1 MPKTVRPER
10 RLEIIVATIG
20 VVAALAGAATGGAT
34 SYLVQ
39 RNQFTE
45 DKASEARVKRA
56 GVYAAY
62 LRAANDGAS
71 EADGAYDRLAA
82 QCRGPSRCSGV
93 TLARGARAGE
103 GASRLPGRPKRRL
116 RLRDRRGLAAHQAPE
131 RDDAP
136 DARLSDPPNQAREP
150 GCVRLGVQRLP
161 RKDLRRGSG
170 EASSRLPLKRGSV
183 PPLSPGR
190 SKRLWLRG
198 SPPSPKPQRQVR
210 FLGPPS
216 PP

>member
-1 MPKTVRPER
+1 MPRTCARRMTGRAKPTALRP
-10 RLEIIVATIG
+10 
-20 VVAALAGAATGGAT
+20 
-34 SYLVQ
+34 
-39 RNQFTE
+39 
-45 DKASEARVKRA
+45 
-56 GVYAAY
+56 
-62 LRAANDGAS
+62 
-71 EADGAYDRLAA
+71 
-82 QCRGPSRCSGV
+82 PSRSVSRSEQMLGRDSGP
-93 TLARGARAGE
+93 GARAGE

-198 SPPSPKPQRQVR
+198 SPPSPKPQRQFR

>member
-93 TLARGARAGE
+93 TLARGRELAKARVAYQ
-103 GASRLPGRPKRRL
+103 GALNDVYVYGTDEAWRLTK
-116 RLRDRRGLAAHQAPE
+116 
-131 RDDAP
+131 
-136 DARLSDPPNQAREP
+136 RLSATMPPTLGFQTLQIKRVNRAAFASAYSAFLARICDEVPARPRP
-150 GCVRLGVQRLP
+150 GCR
-161 RKDLRRGSG
+161 
-170 EASSRLPLKRGSV
+170 
-183 PPLSPGR
+183 
-190 SKRLWLRG
+190 
-198 SPPSPKPQRQVR
+198 
-210 FLGPPS
+210 
-216 PP
+216 